1 MSSRFCGD
9 KLHNFCFNA
18 TFSALFRISS
28 QDDEVDGDDGETVGD
43 DGDDDDDDDEDDD
56 GGHHCWAQSDTC
68 FVHEYIQCLRIHR
81 QEKLNNECVGEEG

>member
-28 QDDEVDGDDGETVGD
+28 QDDEVDVDDGEGV
-43 DGDDDDDDDEDDD
+43 GDDDDDDDDDD
-56 GGHHCWAQSDTC
+56 ASHVES
-68 FVHEYIQCLRIHR
+68 VRLLYRPKKLR
-81 QEKLNNECVGEEG
+81 Q